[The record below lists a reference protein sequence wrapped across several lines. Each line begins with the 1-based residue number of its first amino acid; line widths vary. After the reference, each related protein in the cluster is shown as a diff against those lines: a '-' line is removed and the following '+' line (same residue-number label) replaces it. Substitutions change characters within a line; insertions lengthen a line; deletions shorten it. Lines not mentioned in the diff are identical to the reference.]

1 MLKAIC
7 NEIKALESRG
17 FTEVELLALVS
28 DTSYEVV
35 FYAKHNNQYMQSN
48 ALVEN
53 DVISSTEVDSIYKK
67 VAEFVRQS
75 KEFNPDKMNIVK
87 ASSDTVKIKYDEKR
101 CRLYKIK
108 KNWITEIGV
117 L

>member
-28 DTSYEVV
+28 EVV